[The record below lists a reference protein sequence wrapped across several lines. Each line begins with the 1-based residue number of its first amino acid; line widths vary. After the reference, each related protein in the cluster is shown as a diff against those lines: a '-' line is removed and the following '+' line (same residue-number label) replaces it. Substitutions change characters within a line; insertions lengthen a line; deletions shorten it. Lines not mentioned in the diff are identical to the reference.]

1 MRLLILTSFLLL
13 NSICTAQNNFSA
25 LSIDESLTKNANAVV
40 RLHELTIT
48 INSMNQLMVQRKR
61 IVTVLNKSGNSDAA
75 AYVGYDDGRKIKDI
89 YLNIYD
95 KLGNEI
101 EKFKKKDFRDAS
113 AVDGSTLYSD
123 SMVKYHPYTPIEYP
137 YTVEFYYETTT
148 SNTGELPPTWFF
160 SEDYMVSSQK
170 SKITINYAED
180 DLKPA
185 VKEKNFDG
193 YSIANNSGG
202 GSIVYEVQNM
212 PALKKERFSP
222 SIDKIVPHLMIRPVN
237 FNYEG
242 YKATINN
249 WDDLGEWM
257 HKNLISGRDE
267 LPASTVN
274 AAKSLVKDETDD
286 LEKAK
291 IIFKYVQE
299 NTRYISVQ
307 VGIGGLQPISALEVD
322 KVKYGDCKGLSNYT
336 KALLKAV
343 GVESYYVHVEAGD
356 DKINFE
362 DDFPNLA
369 QGNHVILAIPY
380 QGKYYWLDSTSQ
392 IVPFGFIGNFTDDRK
407 VLVIKPDGGELVK
420 TKAYVNDENYQKTE
434 ANFRLSAEGS
444 IKGLVVRKSQGVQY
458 DDKYFLEKE
467 SEDNIKK
474 FYKNYWDNINNLE
487 IFKYSFNNQREKV
500 EFVEEIDLAARNYAS
515 KSGVRLLFT
524 PNVFNRVLK
533 TPPRYK
539 ERKLPFEIRRGFL
552 DEDSYT
558 ISIPDGYTIESMP
571 DAVTLTTK
579 YGTYELSLSNV
590 EGKIKLN
597 RKLSINHGSYAKE
610 EYSEY
615 RSFLKKITR
624 SDASKIVLKPNS

>member
-13 NSICTAQNNFSA
+13 SSICSAQNNFSA
-25 LSIDESLTKNANAVV
+25 LAIDESLTKNANAVV
-40 RLHELTIT
+40 RSHELTIT

-61 IVTVLNKSGNSDAA
+61 IVTVLNKAGNSDAA

-89 YLNIYD
+89 YLHVYD
-95 KLGNEI
+95 KFGNEI

-123 SMVKYHPYTPIEYP
+123 SMVKYHAYTPIDYP

-148 SNTGELPPTWFF
+148 NNTGELPPTWFF

-170 SKITINYAED
+170 NKITINYAD
-180 DLKPA
+180 NQLKPA
-185 VKEKNFDG
+185 IKEKNFEG
-193 YSIANNSGG
+193 YSITNNSGE
-202 GSIVYEVQNM
+202 GSIVYETQNM
-212 PALKKERFSP
+212 PALKRERYSP
-222 SIDKIVPHLMIRPVN
+222 SIDKIVPHLLIRPVN
-237 FNYEG
+237 FIYEG
-242 YKATINN
+242 YNATINN

-267 LPASTVN
+267 LPASTINV
-274 AAKSLVKDETDD
+274 AKSLVKDETDD

-307 VGIGGLQPISALEVD
+307 VGIGGLQPISAFEVD
-322 KVKYGDCKGLSNYT
+322 KVKYGDCKGLTNYT

-434 ANFRLSAEGS
+434 ANFTLNAEGS
-444 IKGLVVRKSQGVQY
+444 IEGMVVRKSQGIQY

-467 SEDNIKK
+467 SDDNIKK
-474 FYKNYWDNINNLE
+474 FYKNYWDNVNNLE
-487 IFKYSFNNQREKV
+487 ISKYSFNNQREKV
-500 EFVEEIDLAARNYAS
+500 EFIEEIDLAARNYAS
-515 KSGVRLLFT
+515 KSGVRLLFA

-539 ERKLPFEIRRGFL
+539 ERKLPFEIQRGFL

-558 ISIPDGYTIESMP
+558 ISIPDGYSIESIP
-571 DAVTLTTK
+571 DAVILTTK
-579 YGTYELSLSNV
+579 YGTYELSLSN
-590 EGKIKLN
+590 EDGKIKLN

-610 EYSEY
+610 EYSDY
-615 RSFLKKITR
+615 RSFLKQITR